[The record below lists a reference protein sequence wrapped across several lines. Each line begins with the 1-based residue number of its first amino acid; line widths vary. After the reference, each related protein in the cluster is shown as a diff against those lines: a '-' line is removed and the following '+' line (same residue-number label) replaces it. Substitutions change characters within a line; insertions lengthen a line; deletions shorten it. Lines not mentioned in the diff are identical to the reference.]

1 MRKVI
6 ALLLCLLVFSFA
18 FAHSGGTDANG
29 GHHVTATG
37 EYHYHHGKPAHDH
50 PNGVCPYD
58 TKPSSSSGY
67 HNSSSGTSS
76 SNNSNG
82 GSPALVIG
90 GIAAAAAVGYAAGKK
105 GK

>member
-6 ALLLCLLVFSFA
+6 ALLLCLLFLIPV
-18 FAHSGGTDANG
+18 FAHSGRTDENG

-37 EYHYHHGKPAHDH
+37 EYHYHHGYPAHDH
-50 PNGVCPYD
+50 PNGICPYD
-58 TKPSSSSGY
+58 TKSSVSSSSS
-67 HNSSSGTSS
+67 NSNGKNSS
-76 SNNSNG
+76 SNNSDS

-90 GIAAAAAVGYAAGKK
+90 GIAAAAAVGYVAGKK